1 MSDVAAPAAPAPA
14 AAPAAA
20 PKAASMADF
29 DSVLAGANTPPP
41 WAEPQQQT
49 QQKPPQQAKPTD
61 PVVDDTPEIDEPAE
75 GAEQPEA
82 DDGDG
87 LLDDEPAQSAPEAIT
102 AAAEK
107 WKELE
112 DSPELPEALHEK
124 LITVKN
130 GDREWQVPISEL
142 RQGYMRLNE
151 STRRSQALDAREQ
164 QIQQGEQ
171 KFQNFFKSLEDPRNF
186 LEVFERQLPDGVL
199 DQALEIRRQRVEEDV
214 SLIEAAGYAVMRRL
228 GCDKT
233 DARVRDAMLATKARI
248 DRERKL
254 DIELRRKE
262 ARNRELESSRQEVD
276 TSARVAELRATMERQ
291 LAQLTPTAF
300 KAHRIRDNAVNRDRH
315 VAYVK
320 RLALQKGAQSI
331 TREIVS
337 EAAQIL
343 RQDLE
348 DERAERT
355 KQPAAAAKTRAS
367 APKGAGG
374 GAAPTRGHVS
384 TQSKSMADFDAH
396 FGRT

>member
-1 MSDVAAPAAPAPA
+1 MSDVAAPAAPAAAP

-20 PKAASMADF
+20 PQAASMADF
-29 DSVLAGANTPPP
+29 DSIMSGTTTPPP
-41 WAEPQQQT
+41 WAEPQQKPA
-49 QQKPPQQAKPTD
+49 QKAKPTD
-61 PVVDDTPEIDEPAE
+61 PVELDTPEVDEPAK
-75 GAEQPEA
+75 GAEQPEV

-87 LLDDEPAQSAPEAIT
+87 LLDDEPQASAPEAIT

-107 WKELE
+107 WRSLE
-112 DSPELPEALHEK
+112 DSPELPESLYEK
-124 LITVKN
+124 LIPVKN
-130 GDREWQVPISEL
+130 GDREWEVPISEL

-151 STRRSQALDAREQ
+151 STRRSQQLDAREQ
-164 QIQQGEQ
+164 QIAIGEQ
-171 KFQNFFKSLEDPRNF
+171 KFQNFFKQIEDPRNF

-228 GCDKT
+228 GVDKNDT
-233 DARVRDAMLATKARI
+233 RVRDAMLSTKARI

-254 DIELRRKE
+254 DVELRRKE
-262 ARNRELESSRQEVD
+262 ARNRELESGRQEVD
-276 TSARVAELRATMERQ
+276 TSARVAEIRATMVRQ

-315 VAYVK
+315 VEYVK
-320 RLALQKGAQSI
+320 RLALQQGAQAI

-337 EAAQIL
+337 EAAKIL
-343 RQDLE
+343 REDLE

-355 KQPAAAAKTRAS
+355 KQPPAAAKTRAA

-384 TQSKSMADFDAH
+384 NQSKSMADFDAH
-396 FGRT
+396 YGRQ

>member
-1 MSDVAAPAAPAPA
+1 
-14 AAPAAA
+14 
-20 PKAASMADF
+20 MADF
-29 DSVLAGANTPPP
+29 DSMMVNANTPTP
-41 WAEPQQQT
+41 WSEPQQPSNQN
-49 QQKPPQQAKPTD
+49 PPQQAKPTD
-61 PVVDDTPEIDEPAE
+61 PVDLDAPEIDEPTE
-75 GAEQPEA
+75 GAEQPEV
-82 DDGDG
+82 DDSDG
-87 LLDDEPAQSAPEAIT
+87 LLDDEAQSAAPEAIT

-107 WKELE
+107 WKAIE
-112 DSPELPEALHEK
+112 DSPELPPDLGDK
-124 LITVKN
+124 LWTVTPN
-130 GDREWQVPISEL
+130 GREMQVTISEMAK
-142 RQGYMRLNE
+142 GYMRLNE
-151 STRRSQALDAREQ
+151 STRRAQELDRREQ
-164 QIQQGEQ
+164 QITAGEQ
-171 KFQNFFKSLEDPRNF
+171 KFQEFFKSIEDPRNF

-228 GCDKT
+228 GVDKT
-233 DARVRDAMLATKARI
+233 DARVRDAMMATKARI

-254 DIELRRKE
+254 DVELRRKE

-276 TSARVAELRATMERQ
+276 TSARVAEIRATMERQ

-315 VAYVK
+315 TQYVK
-320 RLALQKGAQSI
+320 RLALQQGAQAI

-355 KQPAAAAKTRAS
+355 KQPAAAAKARAA

-384 TQSKSMADFDAH
+384 NQSKSMADFDAH
-396 FGRT
+396 FGRQ

>member
-1 MSDVAAPAAPAPA
+1 MTDVAAPAAPAPA

-29 DSVLAGANTPPP
+29 DSMMANANTPTP
-41 WAEPQQQT
+41 WAEPQQPAN
-49 QQKPPQQAKPTD
+49 QKPAQQAKPTD
-61 PVVDDTPEIDEPAE
+61 PVELDTPEVDEPTE
-75 GAEQPEA
+75 GAEQPEV

-87 LLDDEPAQSAPEAIT
+87 LLDDEAPEQAAT
-102 AAAEK
+102 EATEAAAK

-112 DSPELPEALHEK
+112 ASPELPDDLMGK
-124 LITVKN
+124 LVKAKN
-130 GDREWQVPISEL
+130 GDREWMITVEEAL
-142 RQGYMRLNE
+142 KGYQRTNE
-151 STRRSQALDAREQ
+151 STRRSQELDRREQ
-164 QIQQGEQ
+164 QVATGER
-171 KFQNFFKSLEDPRNF
+171 KFQEFFKQIEDPRNF

-228 GCDKT
+228 GVDKT
-233 DARVRDAMLATKARI
+233 DARVRDAMMATKARI

-300 KAHRIRDNAVNRDRH
+300 KAHRIRDNAVNRSRH
-315 VAYVK
+315 VEYVK
-320 RLALQKGAQSI
+320 RLALQQGAQSI
-331 TREIVS
+331 TREIVV
-337 EAAQIL
+337 EAAEIL

-355 KQPAAAAKTRAS
+355 KQPAAAAKTRAA

-384 TQSKSMADFDAH
+384 NQSKSMADFDAH
-396 FGRT
+396 FGRQ

>member
-14 AAPAAA
+14 AAPAS
-20 PKAASMADF
+20 ASMADF
-29 DSVLAGANTPPP
+29 DSMMANANTPPP
-41 WAEPQQQT
+41 WAEAQQQPN
-49 QQKPPQQAKPTD
+49 QKPAQQAKPTD
-61 PVVDDTPEIDEPAE
+61 PVDLDTEEINEPTE
-75 GAEQPEA
+75 GAEQPEV

-87 LLDDEPAQSAPEAIT
+87 LLDDEPAQTAPEAIT
-102 AAAEK
+102 AAADK
-107 WKELE
+107 WKALE
-112 DSPELPEALHEK
+112 DSPELPTEFGEK
-124 LITVKN
+124 LWTVKPN
-130 GDREWQVPISEL
+130 GREMQVTVDEMAK
-142 RQGYMRLNE
+142 GYMRLNE
-151 STRRSQALDAREQ
+151 STRRAQALDVREQ

-171 KFQNFFKSLEDPRNF
+171 KFSNFFKSIEDPRNF

-214 SLIEAAGYAVMRRL
+214 SLIEAAGYAIMRRL
-228 GCDKT
+228 GVDKT
-233 DARVRDAMLATKARI
+233 DARVRDAMLSTKARI

-254 DIELRRKE
+254 DVELRRKE

-300 KAHRIRDNAVNRDRH
+300 KAHRIRDNAVNRNRH
-315 VAYVK
+315 VDYVK
-320 RLALQKGAQSI
+320 RLALQTGAQSI
-331 TREIVS
+331 TRELVA

-355 KQPAAAAKTRAS
+355 KQPAAAAKTRAA

-384 TQSKSMADFDAH
+384 NQSKSMADFDAH
-396 FGRT
+396 FGRQ